1 MIKILRSRTLIFI
14 LAAVIIAATGLT
26 AYAEEKAHERR
37 IRLSAELIRDM
48 AAQDDAAS
56 MADVIKSGKGV
67 AIFPAVTKAGLMI
80 GGQVGEGLVLL
91 RNPNGTW
98 NGPSFMGLSGAS
110 IGIQIGAQS
119 VGLVLVIT
127 NEEGLRA
134 FTGGNS
140 FKLGADVAIAAGPV
154 GRDTSAATDSR
165 AKASIYSYSMSK
177 GLFAGMT
184 FEGSVLN
191 QNRDAN
197 RAYWGRDMSAQAA
210 LKKPANDKR
219 IKELVNSLNAL
230 VKKAPK

>member
-1 MIKILRSRTLIFI
+1 MVKISRSQMMILI
-14 LAAVIIAATGLT
+14 LAAAVIFYSGISAF
-26 AYAEEKAHERR
+26 AEEKAHERR
-37 IRLSAELIRDM
+37 IRLSADLVREM
-48 AAQDDAAS
+48 TAQDDSSS

-98 NGPSFMGLSGAS
+98 NGPSFMSLSGAS

-127 NEEGLRA
+127 NEDGLRA

-154 GRDTSAATDSR
+154 GRDASAATDTR

-177 GLFAGMT
+177 GLFAGMS

-210 LKKPANDKR
+210 LKKPATDKR
-219 IKELVNSLNAL
+219 IKNLVNSLNAL

>member
-1 MIKILRSRTLIFI
+1 MVKIPRSQMVILI
-14 LAAVIIAATGLT
+14 LAAAVIFSSGISAF
-26 AYAEEKAHERR
+26 AEEKAHERR
-37 IRLSAELIRDM
+37 IRLSAELVREM
-48 AAQDDAAS
+48 TAQDDSSS

-98 NGPSFMGLSGAS
+98 NGPSFMSLLGAS

-127 NEEGLRA
+127 NEDGLRA

-154 GRDTSAATDSR
+154 GRDASAATDTR
-165 AKASIYSYSMSK
+165 AKASI
-177 GLFAGMT
+177 
-184 FEGSVLN
+184 
-191 QNRDAN
+191 
-197 RAYWGRDMSAQAA
+197 
-210 LKKPANDKR
+210 
-219 IKELVNSLNAL
+219 
-230 VKKAPK
+230 

>member
-1 MIKILRSRTLIFI
+1 MIKILKSRTLIYI
-14 LAAVIIAATGLT
+14 LAAAIIAATGLT
-26 AYAEEKAHERR
+26 AFAEEKAHERR
-37 IRLSAELIRDM
+37 IRLSAELVRDM

-67 AIFPAVTKAGLMI
+67 AIFPSVTKAGLMI

-127 NEEGLRA
+127 NEQGLRA

>member
-14 LAAVIIAATGLT
+14 LAAAVIAATGLT

-67 AIFPAVTKAGLMI
+67 AIFPSVTKAGLMI

>member
-14 LAAVIIAATGLT
+14 LAAAVIAATGLT
-26 AYAEEKAHERR
+26 AFAEEKAHERR
-37 IRLSAELIRDM
+37 IRLSAELVRDM

-67 AIFPAVTKAGLMI
+67 AIFPAVTKAGLML

-127 NEEGLRA
+127 NEQGLRA

>member
-1 MIKILRSRTLIFI
+1 MVKIPRSQMVILI
-14 LAAVIIAATGLT
+14 LAAAVIFSSGISAF
-26 AYAEEKAHERR
+26 AEEKAHERR
-37 IRLSAELIRDM
+37 IRLSAELVREM
-48 AAQDDAAS
+48 TAQDDSSS

-98 NGPSFMGLSGAS
+98 NGPSFMSLSGAS

-127 NEEGLRA
+127 NEDGLRA

-154 GRDTSAATDSR
+154 GRDASAATDPR
-165 AKASIYSYSMSK
+165 AQASIYSYSMSK
-177 GLFAGMT
+177 GLFAGMS

-197 RAYWGRDMSAQAA
+197 RAYWGRDMSAASA

-219 IKELVNSLNAL
+219 IKNLIDSLNAL

>member
-1 MIKILRSRTLIFI
+1 
-14 LAAVIIAATGLT
+14 
-26 AYAEEKAHERR
+26 
-37 IRLSAELIRDM
+37 
-48 AAQDDAAS
+48 
-56 MADVIKSGKGV
+56 
-67 AIFPAVTKAGLMI
+67 
-80 GGQVGEGLVLL
+80 
-91 RNPNGTW
+91 
-98 NGPSFMGLSGAS
+98 MGLSGAS

-191 QNRDAN
+191 QNRDAKG
-197 RAYWGRDMSAQAA
+197 YWGRVHVAEAA
-210 LKKPANDKR
+210 LKKRPRTNG
-219 IKELVNSLNAL
+219 
-230 VKKAPK
+230 

>member
-67 AIFPAVTKAGLMI
+67 AIFPSVTKAGLMI

-91 RNPNGTW
+91 RNPYGTW

>member
-14 LAAVIIAATGLT
+14 LAAAVIAATGLT
-26 AYAEEKAHERR
+26 AFAEEKAHERR

-67 AIFPAVTKAGLMI
+67 AIFPSVTKAGLMI

>member
-1 MIKILRSRTLIFI
+1 MNKITKYGSLILI
-14 LAAVIIAATGLT
+14 LAAVLILSTGLT
-26 AYAEEKAHERR
+26 AFAEEKAHERR
-37 IRLSAELIRDM
+37 IRLSAELVRDM
-48 AAQDDAAS
+48 TAQDDAAS

-67 AIFPAVTKAGLMI
+67 AIFPAVTKAGLMV

-98 NGPSFMGLSGAS
+98 NGPSFMSLSGAS

-127 NEEGLRA
+127 NEQGLRA

-197 RAYWGRDMSAQAA
+197 RAYWGRDMSAAAA

-219 IKELVNSLNAL
+219 IKNLVDSLNAL

>member
-1 MIKILRSRTLIFI
+1 MIKMPRSMMMALI
-14 LAAVIIAATGLT
+14 LAAAIIFSSGISTF
-26 AYAEEKAHERR
+26 AEEKGHERR
-37 IRLSAELIRDM
+37 IRLSAELLREM
-48 AAQDDAAS
+48 TAQDDSAS

-91 RNPNGTW
+91 RNSNGTW
-98 NGPSFMGLSGAS
+98 NGPSFMSLSGAS

-154 GRDTSAATDSR
+154 GRDASAATDSR

-177 GLFAGMT
+177 GLFAGMS

-197 RAYWGRDMSAQAA
+197 RAYWGRDVSAEAA
-210 LKKPANDKR
+210 LKKPASGKK
-219 IKELVNSLNAL
+219 IKNLVDSLNAL

>member
-1 MIKILRSRTLIFI
+1 MIKNLKSRALILI
-14 LAAVIIAATGLT
+14 LTAAVIASTGLT
-26 AYAEEKAHERR
+26 AFAEEKAHEKR
-37 IRLSAELIRDM
+37 IRLSAELVRDM
-48 AAQDDAAS
+48 TAQEDAAS

-67 AIFPAVTKAGLMI
+67 AIFPSVTKAGLMI

-98 NGPSFMGLSGAS
+98 NGPSFMSLSGAS

-154 GRDTSAATDSR
+154 GRDTSAATDTR

-219 IKELVNSLNAL
+219 MKELVNSLNAL

>member
-1 MIKILRSRTLIFI
+1 MIKILKSRTLIFI
-14 LAAVIIAATGLT
+14 LAAAVIAATGLT
-26 AYAEEKAHERR
+26 AFAQEKAHERR
-37 IRLSAELIRDM
+37 IRLSAELVRDM

-56 MADVIKSGKGV
+56 MADVIKSGKGI

-98 NGPSFMGLSGAS
+98 KGPSFMSLSGAS

-127 NEEGLRA
+127 NEDGLRA

>member
-1 MIKILRSRTLIFI
+1 MENRKF
-14 LAAVIIAATGLT
+14 AF
-26 AYAEEKAHERR
+26 AEEKAHERR
-37 IRLSAELIRDM
+37 IRLSAELVREM
-48 AAQDDAAS
+48 TAQDDSSS

-98 NGPSFMGLSGAS
+98 NGPSFMSLSGAS

-127 NEEGLRA
+127 NEDGLRA

-154 GRDTSAATDSR
+154 GRDASAATDTR

-177 GLFAGMT
+177 GLFAGMS

-197 RAYWGRDMSAQAA
+197 RAYWGRDMSAASA

-219 IKELVNSLNAL
+219 IKNLIDSLNAL

>member
-1 MIKILRSRTLIFI
+1 MNKTSKSRALILI
-14 LAAVIIAATGLT
+14 LAAVVIFSTGLT
-26 AYAEEKAHERR
+26 AFAEEKAHERR
-37 IRLSAELIRDM
+37 IRLSAELVRDM

-127 NEEGLRA
+127 NEDGLRA

-197 RAYWGRDMSAQAA
+197 RAYWGRDMSAEAA

>member
-1 MIKILRSRTLIFI
+1 MNKTSKSRALILI
-14 LAAVIIAATGLT
+14 LAAVVIFSTGLT
-26 AYAEEKAHERR
+26 AFAEEKAHERR
-37 IRLSAELIRDM
+37 IRLSAELVRDM
-48 AAQDDAAS
+48 ATQGDAES

-127 NEEGLRA
+127 NEDGLRA

-197 RAYWGRDMSAQAA
+197 RAYWGRDMSAEAA

>member
-1 MIKILRSRTLIFI
+1 LIKILKSRTLIFI
-14 LAAVIIAATGLT
+14 LAAAVIAATGLT
-26 AYAEEKAHERR
+26 AFAEEKAHERR
-37 IRLSAELIRDM
+37 IRLSAELVRDM

-127 NEEGLRA
+127 NEQGLRA

>member
-1 MIKILRSRTLIFI
+1 MKIPRFHIMILVIAAALIFSCG
-14 LAAVIIAATGLT
+14 TSSF
-26 AYAEEKAHERR
+26 AEEKAHERR
-37 IRLSAELIRDM
+37 IRLSAELVRDM
-48 AAQDDAAS
+48 TAQGDSDS

-91 RNPNGTW
+91 RNSNGTW
-98 NGPSFMGLSGAS
+98 KGPSFMSLSGAS
-110 IGIQIGAQS
+110 IGLQIGAQS

-127 NEEGLRA
+127 NEDGLRA

-154 GRDTSAATDSR
+154 GRDASASTDSR

-197 RAYWGRDMSAQAA
+197 KAYWGRDMSAAAA

-219 IKELVNSLNAL
+219 IKNLTDSLNAL

>member
-14 LAAVIIAATGLT
+14 LAAAVIAATGLT
-26 AYAEEKAHERR
+26 AFAEEKAHERR
-37 IRLSAELIRDM
+37 IRLSAELVRDM

-127 NEEGLRA
+127 NEDGLRA

-197 RAYWGRDMSAQAA
+197 RAYWGRDMSAEAA

>member
-1 MIKILRSRTLIFI
+1 MIKILRSRTLIYI
-14 LAAVIIAATGLT
+14 LAAAIIAATGLT
-26 AYAEEKAHERR
+26 AFAEEKAHERR
-37 IRLSAELIRDM
+37 IRLSAELVRDM

-67 AIFPAVTKAGLMI
+67 AIFPSVTKAGLMI

-140 FKLGADVAIAAGPV
+140 FKLGADVAIAACPV